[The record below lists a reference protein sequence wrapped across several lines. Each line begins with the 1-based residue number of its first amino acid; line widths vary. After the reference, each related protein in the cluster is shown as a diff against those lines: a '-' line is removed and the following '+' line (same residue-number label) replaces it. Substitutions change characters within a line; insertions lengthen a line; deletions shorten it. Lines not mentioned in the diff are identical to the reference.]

1 MALRTPR
8 EVRIVIRP
16 DGRVE
21 VETAGFVGK
30 SCAELSAFLEK
41 ALAGESPD
49 KDDVQRDYQPEYY
62 LAEQTQELGLED
74 RNA

>member
-1 MALRTPR
+1 MALKAPR

-41 ALAGESPD
+41 VLAGENPGE
-49 KDDVQRDYQPEYY
+49 DDVQRVYQPQYY
-62 LAEQTQELGLED
+62 LSEQTEQLGVDD
-74 RNA
+74 RIA